1 MASGQRFPGMS
12 AGMSS
17 LSYSTP
23 TRSTVSRATH
33 SQVPVKD
40 KARKIH
46 DATASSASKIR
57 ARPYYENS
65 KARNPPKKAA
75 PKQTAHAPKDSHAA
89 TTTAGPSKSTR
100 TSLTGLL
107 IHSKI
112 QSTPTSTASILAP
125 STPPKRSVPAPTT
138 PTSTQR
144 PLAPSTPP
152 KKPVPAPITPTSTQS
167 TVVSSTPRN
176 DSTPVPT
183 LLEDCQQCRVYEAQ
197 ILEIQ
202 ESNKRKVQHY
212 ESEIRNLREEIETM
226 KTANTVNTEKR
237 LSEARKN
244 WVTENKKIQ
253 AEIETCMK
261 KEREDYELEIKTLKK
276 NNKTIREMK
285 GDHSEEIL
293 LEARRNWEMEHKNIE
308 KLKVDVEWLVNTHQE
323 SEKNSEAQ
331 RKEFAALREV
341 VDRLESDRQKMG
353 AIFSD
358 NV

>member
-1 MASGQRFPGMS
+1 
-12 AGMSS
+12 MSS

-23 TRSTVSRATH
+23 PRSIVARATP
-33 SQVPVKD
+33 SQVNVKD

-46 DATASSASKIR
+46 DATASSACKIR
-57 ARPYYENS
+57 ARPHYENH
-65 KARNPPKKAA
+65 KARNPPRKAVS
-75 PKQTAHAPKDSHAA
+75 KQTAPKDSRAT

-100 TSLTGLL
+100 TSLTGLP
-107 IHSKI
+107 IRSDRSKV
-112 QSTPTSTASILAP
+112 QSTPISTAS
-125 STPPKRSVPAPTT
+125 T
-138 PTSTQR
+138 
-144 PLAPSTPP
+144 LAPSTPP
-152 KKPVPAPITPTSTQS
+152 KKPVPAPTTPTSTQS
-167 TVVSSTPRN
+167 TMVSSTPPN
-176 DSTPVPT
+176 DSIAVPT

-212 ESEIRNLREEIETM
+212 ESDMRNLREEIETM
-226 KTANTVNTEKR
+226 KTANTTHTEER

-244 WVTENKKIQ
+244 WVTEHKNNQ

-261 KEREDYELEIKTLKK
+261 KEREDYELGIKKLKK
-276 NNKTIREMK
+276 NIKTIRAMK

-308 KLKVDVEWLVNTHQE
+308 KLKVDVEWLVNTYQE

-341 VDRLESDRQKMG
+341 VDRLELDRKRMG